1 MTDRID
7 PARSMALLWGSR
19 DRPNRGPKPGLNVD
33 LIVRTAIGI
42 ADAEGMD
49 ALSMRRVAEAL
60 GVGTMSLYTY
70 IPAKSDL
77 FELMVD
83 AAIGAPPSPEP
94 DGWRPWLERFA
105 RDSLAG
111 YRRHPWLLRVSLTRG
126 LMGPNQTAAL
136 EAFLRTLSG
145 IGLSAGEMMAVVQV
159 VAGYVRGVAQS
170 AAEDAQVE
178 RSTGVTD
185 EQWWS
190 DLAPLLTRY
199 VEPAAFPTL
208 NQVFACPDWVDPFEF
223 GLCRLLD
230 GVEALVAA
238 RSA

>member
-7 PARSMALLWGSR
+7 PARSLALLWGSS

-42 ADAEGMD
+42 ADAEGVD

-70 IPAKSDL
+70 IPAKAEL

-83 AAIGAPPSPEP
+83 AAIGESPLPEP
-94 DGWRPWLERFA
+94 DGWRSWLERFA

-136 EAFLRTLSG
+136 ETVLRTISG
-145 IGLSAGEMMAVVQV
+145 IGLTPGEMMAVVAV
-159 VAGYVRGVAQS
+159 VAGYVRGVAQG
-170 AAEDAQVE
+170 AAEDA
-178 RSTGVTD
+178 RAASSTGITD
-185 EQWWS
+185 EQWWA
-190 DLAPLLTRY
+190 DVGPLHDRFI
-199 VEPAAFPTL
+199 EPARFPTL
-208 NQVFACPDWVDPFEF
+208 TEVFHAQDWVDPFEF

-230 GVEALVAA
+230 GIEALVAA